1 MSADNYYIIRKHPDG
16 GFAALM
22 GFASDDRMPVIDT
35 DRAYKTFETVDQ
47 AVMWA
52 SDEYSEYGVSVHPE
66 CREYPVEKSPST
78 PPPTWRPSPT
88 GPAPTSNRD
97 TDHA

>member
-1 MSADNYYIIRKHPDG
+1 MSADNYYVIRKHPDG

-22 GFASDDRMPVIDT
+22 GFASDDREPVIDT
-35 DRAYKTFETVDQ
+35 DRTYKTFETVGQ

-52 SDEYSEYGVSVHPE
+52 SDEYSEYGVSIHPE
-66 CREYPVEKSPST
+66 CREYPAENPTTTPPST

-88 GPAPTSNRD
+88 RPAPSPT
-97 TDHA
+97 

>member
-66 CREYPVEKSPST
+66 CREYPASYMATFADTTHALVD
-78 PPPTWRPSPT
+78 RT
-88 GPAPTSNRD
+88 GPYLEPGY
-97 TDHA
+97 